1 MRFGATGRSRR
12 EGVYGGW
19 RSSRL
24 PAFRIVRDVLLPG
37 AGDAERVGR
46 DVVGDHATRSGVCAI
61 ADFDRRD
68 ERGVHAGLDI
78 GPDLSAV
85 LFAPVVVGGDVARA
99 DVRVLADVGVTDVG
113 EMRDLRP
120 AADRRVLDL

>member
-1 MRFGATGRSRR
+1 MRFWATGRSRR

-37 AGDAERVGR
+37 AGDAERVLR
-46 DVVGDHATRSGVCAI
+46 DVLGDHATRSGVCAV

-68 ERGVHAGLDI
+68 ERGVHARPHV
-78 GPDLSAV
+78 GPDRSAV
-85 LFAPVVVGGDVARA
+85 LLAAVVVGRDVARA
-99 DVRVLADVGVTDVG
+99 DVR
-113 EMRDLRP
+113 
-120 AADRRVLDL
+120 